1 MNTAM
6 YHKQKK
12 LVFDWWLI
20 AVYIYRSASCHRSVF
35 HCFEDWKMSQKCTI
49 STFQAIKNAIMGW
62 SWPID
67 VNRNHLTIQKL
78 NFWVYGTWRNSCKQ
92 MLFDNGI
99 KWLGSLCIGLPKVQT
114 MLFIHLPTAIVCN
127 QYVSVFLRHML
138 LVEVKK
144 IKLLEGYLTVL
155 TNIPDFKISYHI
167 PYLREPWDIIS
178 YLYLP

>member
-1 MNTAM
+1 MIT
-6 YHKQKK
+6 
-12 LVFDWWLI
+12 
-20 AVYIYRSASCHRSVF
+20 VYIYRSASCHRSVF

-49 STFQAIKNAIMGW
+49 STLQAIKNAIMGW

-114 MLFIHLPTAIVCN
+114 VLFIHLPTAIVCN
-127 QYVSVFLRHML
+127 QHVSVFLRHTL
-138 LVEVKK
+138 LVEGKK
-144 IKLLEGYLTVL
+144 TNLFEGYPSRRLRNNAAKQLTLPKAYLSQVL
-155 TNIPDFKISYHI
+155 GGCSCVHHTPCTCTQVSIT
-167 PYLREPWDIIS
+167 
-178 YLYLP
+178 

>member
-1 MNTAM
+1 MIT
-6 YHKQKK
+6 
-12 LVFDWWLI
+12 
-20 AVYIYRSASCHRSVF
+20 VYIYRSASCHRSVF

-49 STFQAIKNAIMGW
+49 STLQAIKNAIMGW

-114 MLFIHLPTAIVCN
+114 VLFIHLPTAIVCN
-127 QYVSVFLRHML
+127 QHVSVFLRHML

-144 IKLLEGYLTVL
+144 IKLLEGYLSWRLRNNAAKQLTLPKDYLGQVL
-155 TNIPDFKISYHI
+155 GGCSCVHHTPCTCTRVSIT
-167 PYLREPWDIIS
+167 
-178 YLYLP
+178 